1 MRDSRSVFIVF
12 PTQKDR
18 QDIHSK
24 LTFRLSTRPGN
35 DPTISPA
42 GSMLRTPLLSRVSAR
57 VFTGGRDEISTAQR
71 KWQAREI
78 SNVGPC
84 SATRSYS
91 EVLPTISLP
100 TSASSTRRQDEPVAM

>member
-24 LTFRLSTRPGN
+24 LTFLLSSRTGN

-42 GSMLRTPLLSRVSAR
+42 GTMLRTPLLSRVSAR

-78 SNVGPC
+78 SNVGY
-84 SATRSYS
+84 TQRLGHIRNSYPPS
-91 EVLPTISLP
+91 VCLHQHSQSGVGTNP
-100 TSASSTRRQDEPVAM
+100 

>member
-1 MRDSRSVFIVF
+1 MKDSRSVFIVF

-24 LTFRLSTRPGN
+24 LTFLLSSRPGN
-35 DPTISPA
+35 DPTISPGA
-42 GSMLRTPLLSRVSAR
+42 MLRTPLLSRVSAR

-78 SNVGPC
+78 SNVGRTLRL
-84 SATRSYS
+84 SRILS
-91 EVLPTISLP
+91 SLSTSSP
-100 TSASSTRRQDEPVAM
+100 TSAFSTKHLDEPVAM

>member
-24 LTFRLSTRPGN
+24 LTFRLSSRPGN

-42 GSMLRTPLLSRVSAR
+42 GAMLRTPLLSRVSAR

-78 SNVGPC
+78 SNVGH
-84 SATRSYS
+84 AQRLGHIRISYPQS
-91 EVLPTISLP
+91 VCLHQHPQPGVGTNP
-100 TSASSTRRQDEPVAM
+100 